1 MLTSQKTEVYSSA
14 SLSIPTTKKFIWSYN
29 VWKVPRDKILG
40 QIKVDEKKK
49 KKNTKKIAREIKREN
64 GWQRDGMA
72 RTGENNEVQ
81 VQEKLL
87 KEELGTKHGVKKL
100 KWMKSKTKRKSMKKK
115 IDRNEI
121 RKSWVNGGGDWISI
135 FITHTVS
142 I

>member
-1 MLTSQKTEVYSSA
+1 M
-14 SLSIPTTKKFIWSYN
+14 
-29 VWKVPRDKILG
+29 
-40 QIKVDEKKK
+40 DEKKE